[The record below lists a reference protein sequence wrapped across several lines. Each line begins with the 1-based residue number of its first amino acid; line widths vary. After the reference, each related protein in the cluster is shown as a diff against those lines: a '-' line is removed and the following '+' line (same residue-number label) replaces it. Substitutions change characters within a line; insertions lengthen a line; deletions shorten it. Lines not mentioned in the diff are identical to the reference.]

1 MFKKKKERKK
11 CNQTRRTKERCIAA
25 QIIPSQR
32 RHVLQTPRV
41 HHAFYTRE
49 LSREEFSNFFSWK
62 NHPDYSAQLN
72 TYFPRGASCA
82 VARISVLTLTFLLF
96 HILPP
101 HWSYLTRRHLRSTE
115 RQSFSF
121 RKRVRKVPYR
131 HTKKTVDTLLLDL
144 DVYEL
149 LTAVKVFC
157 CSKKLQSKMTEQAF
171 FHSFFILFLL
181 INEGK
186 ETNIFNAHYLLRVVD
201 PRITGSSTGSIIF
214 CY

>member
-1 MFKKKKERKK
+1 MNHTITETSRLANSTCSPRSLHARVVSRGILEFLFLEK
-11 CNQTRRTKERCIAA
+11 
-25 QIIPSQR
+25 PSQLWCTAEFVFSSWC
-32 RHVLQTPRV
+32 VLCGIKDQRI
-41 HHAFYTRE
+41 
-49 LSREEFSNFFSWK
+49 
-62 NHPDYSAQLN
+62 N
-72 TYFPRGASCA
+72 TLDVSM
-82 VARISVLTLTFLLF
+82 LF

-121 RKRVRKVPYR
+121 RKRERKVPYR
-131 HTKKTVDTLLLDL
+131 HTKKTVDTQLLHL

-157 CSKKLQSKMTEQAF
+157 CRKKLQSKMTEQAF
-171 FHSFFILFLL
+171 FYSYFILLLL

-186 ETNIFNAHYLLRVVD
+186 ETNIFNTHYLLRVVD
-201 PRITGSSTGSIIF
+201 PRITCSSTGSFIF

>member
-1 MFKKKKERKK
+1 MNHTITETSRLANSTCSPRILHARVVSRGILEFLFLEK
-11 CNQTRRTKERCIAA
+11 
-25 QIIPSQR
+25 PSQLQCTAEFVFSPWC
-32 RHVLQTPRV
+32 VLCGVKDQ
-41 HHAFYTRE
+41 
-49 LSREEFSNFFSWK
+49 
-62 NHPDYSAQLN
+62 
-72 TYFPRGASCA
+72 
-82 VARISVLTLTFLLF
+82 RINTLTFLLF

-121 RKRVRKVPYR
+121 RKRVRKVLYR
-131 HTKKTVDTLLLDL
+131 HTKKTVDTQLLDL

-149 LTAVKVFC
+149 LTDVKVFC

-171 FHSFFILFLL
+171 FYPYFILFLL

-186 ETNIFNAHYLLRVVD
+186 ETNIFNTHYLLRVVD
-201 PRITGSSTGSIIF
+201 PRITCSSTGSFIF